1 MGAGLKVDI
10 YDQGA
15 VNSASSVSSGIIN
28 PVTGPKYVK
37 SWMIEDLLP
46 EAKELYTA
54 IEKDINIPI
63 VHNREIW
70 RHLNDIK
77 AENVWDSRM
86 EDPSYQR
93 YVSRPDHHEAKLDLF
108 KNAHR
113 FGIVTGGLHLDVKKM
128 ITALNLRW
136 KEQEILIEETFDE
149 SQIEII
155 EDGYQYKERKY
166 RQVILAQGHRGASS
180 QLFDTDT
187 YRPVKG
193 EVLLV
198 RIEGLGM
205 EEIVKFGKFIM
216 PLGDNIYW
224 IGSNYQHDFA
234 NSLPDTEQST
244 ALYAFLDDE
253 LGLPYEIVEHQS
265 GIRQATKFRR
275 PLIGEHQ
282 KHKGLYLFN
291 GLGTKGIS
299 LAPYFSR
306 ALIQSIQEEGRFES
320 TKAYKDSFHI

>member
-1 MGAGLKVDI
+1 MGAGLTVDI

-15 VNSASSVSSGIIN
+15 LISASSVSSGIIN

-46 EAKELYTA
+46 EARELYSA
-54 IEKDINIPI
+54 IEDYLNIPI
-63 VHNREIW
+63 VHNRQIW
-70 RHLNDIK
+70 RHLKDIK
-77 AENVWDSRM
+77 AENIWDSRM

-93 YVSRPDHHEAKLDLF
+93 YVRRPDHHKAKLDLF
-108 KNAHR
+108 QNAHR
-113 FGIVTGGLHLDVKKM
+113 FGIVTKGLHLDVRKM

-136 KEQEILIEETFDE
+136 KEQEILIKEAFDE
-149 SQIEII
+149 SQMEIM
-155 EDGYQYKERKY
+155 EDGYQYKKRKY
-166 RQVILAQGHRGASS
+166 RHVIMAQGHQGASS

-198 RIEGLGM
+198 RIEDLNM

-224 IGSNYQHDFA
+224 IGSNYQHDFT

-244 ALYAFLDDE
+244 DLYAFLDQE
-253 LGLPYEIVEHQS
+253 LGLPYEVVQHQS
-265 GIRQATKFRR
+265 GIRPATKYRR
-275 PLIGEHQ
+275 PLIGEHL
-282 KHKGLYLFN
+282 KHRGLYLFN

-299 LAPYFSR
+299 LVPYFSR
-306 ALIQSIQEEGRFES
+306 ALIQSIREGGRFES